1 MLSVPEEEIQQ
12 IFNTLYR
19 AVTHLQ
25 TAAETLGTRWVV
37 AWLANIVFDIV
48 AISFFR
54 PKKSRCLITR
64 TVAQAIHP
72 APCIFDSRTISRDGP
87 EG

>member
-1 MLSVPEEEIQQ
+1 VRIVPKAEMQQ
-12 IFNTLYR
+12 IFNTFYR
-19 AVTHLQ
+19 AVTHLK

-37 AWLANIVFDIV
+37 AWLAMIVFDIE

-54 PKKSRCLITR
+54 PKKSRCLIAR

-72 APCIFDSRTISRDGP
+72 ASCIFDSGIISRGGP